1 MAAVAKQERAEQ
13 TRRSLIRAAA
23 LTFDD
28 VGYERS
34 SLTRISEAAGVSK
47 GALSF
52 HFASKDE
59 LADAVQESA
68 HLAARTVVDAVRR
81 RPGPA
86 LQSVIDITH
95 ELAALLERDPVARAG
110 ARLARER
117 PASTELPHHWN
128 AAWAEAVRRLLRH
141 ARTDGSLIP
150 GANVHTV
157 AVLVAYLMSGL
168 ETTVRDH
175 GVLAELVPPQ
185 GADDPPEPPRAW
197 LSRIWELV
205 LPEVAAVGH
214 LPVLMAHGSRPCGD
228 EDGALCPLGPRAAEP

>member
-1 MAAVAKQERAEQ
+1 MAKQERAEQ

-34 SLTRISEAAGVSK
+34 SLTRISDAAGVSK

-52 HFASKDE
+52 HFSSKDE

-68 HLAARTVVDAVRR
+68 HLAARAVVDSVRR
-81 RPGPA
+81 RSGPA

-95 ELAALLERDPVARAG
+95 ELAVLLETDPVARAG
-110 ARLARER
+110 ARLGRER
-117 PASTELPHHWN
+117 AATADLPRHWN
-128 AAWAEAVRRLLRH
+128 VAWAEPVRRLLHH
-141 ARTDGSLIP
+141 ARADGSLLA
-150 GANVHTV
+150 GTNVHTV

-168 ETTVRDH
+168 ETTVRDR
-175 GVLAELVPPQ
+175 GVLAELVPQREP
-185 GADDPPEPPRAW
+185 DDLPEPPRAW

-205 LPEVAAVGH
+205 LPEVAAAGH
-214 LPVLMAHGSRPCGD
+214 LALLVAEGSRGR
-228 EDGALCPLGPRAAEP
+228 GVLCPLGHTVTEP